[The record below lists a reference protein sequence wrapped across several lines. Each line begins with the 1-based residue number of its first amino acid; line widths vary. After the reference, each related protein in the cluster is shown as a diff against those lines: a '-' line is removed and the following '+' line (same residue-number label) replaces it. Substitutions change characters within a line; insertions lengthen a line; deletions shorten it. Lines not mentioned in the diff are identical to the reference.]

1 MGFYWDLVPEI
12 SGLSGGLLWS
22 PCWASALPLSAFAD
36 RHRLTEITS
45 SSKGSVD
52 TTIEVVYKN
61 AQKKSV
67 KMPIVIA
74 GATSSPDEDRR
85 KAEELAMTLM
95 LASVEAQE
103 RFRER
108 GR

>member
-1 MGFYWDLVPEI
+1 
-12 SGLSGGLLWS
+12 
-22 PCWASALPLSAFAD
+22 
-36 RHRLTEITS
+36 
-45 SSKGSVD
+45 
-52 TTIEVVYKN
+52 
-61 AQKKSV
+61 
-67 KMPIVIA
+67 MPIVMA